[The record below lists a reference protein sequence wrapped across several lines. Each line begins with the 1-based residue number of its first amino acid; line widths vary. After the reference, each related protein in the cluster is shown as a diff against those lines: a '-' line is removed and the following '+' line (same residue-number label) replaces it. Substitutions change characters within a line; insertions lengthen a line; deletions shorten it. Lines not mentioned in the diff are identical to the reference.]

1 MKFSMLFFLTISVL
15 FLKINSLLDNVT
27 LYFIV
32 KLLTKGMR
40 GGSGYSPLK
49 SQWTGQVGGKE
60 SLLYFRCWQ
69 LWWQGVVDVCPKAHS
84 HPVNQWARAF
94 IDSKKGLHAETA
106 QSALRVILKLVIGG
120 LTSIIFIVLST
131 VTLQL
136 QGWFVSISWGQFSQL

>member
-32 KLLTKGMR
+32 KLLPKGMR

-69 LWWQGVVDVCPKAHS
+69 LCGGRVADIRPTADSPLPHKQGV
-84 HPVNQWARAF
+84 RAF
-94 IDSKKGLHAETA
+94 IG
-106 QSALRVILKLVIGG
+106 RVGG
-120 LTSIIFIVLST
+120 GGAGEGNMQKQHSHL
-131 VTLQL
+131 
-136 QGWFVSISWGQFSQL
+136 